1 MIIYLSNR
9 VSSKILFTIKPKKMT
24 KKIAMLLIV
33 CLLSGSIFAQKVTK
47 DENGNYI
54 AAVSKR
60 GGQPKETGKTYTDTS
75 VLHQGIQKNRQ
86 GIQILSN

>member
-1 MIIYLSNR
+1 
-9 VSSKILFTIKPKKMT
+9 MT

-60 GGQPKETGKTYTDTS
+60 GGQPKETGKTYTDK
-75 VLHQGIQKNRQ
+75 QGKVYPVYTNDKGRLFCIKVSKKTGKEYRYYLIEN
-86 GIQILSN
+86 